1 MSRSSAFLGVFAA
14 AFIAAMA
21 PTPAAAIPYDNLTY
35 LTFSAPVQI
44 PGVTLD
50 AGTYR
55 FRLGN
60 ADSGR
65 NVIQVLSHDGSAVYS
80 MFQTIPDS
88 RTKITDETMVSFM
101 ETPAGVAPAVKSIFY
116 GGEYHG
122 YQFVY
127 AKGEPNLVPPPAS
140 PQPAITYTPL
150 AVAPVK
156 PAEPTI
162 ARETIPSE
170 TTSEDAAPS
179 AEFTPEPAA
188 LPRTA
193 SPLPLFALSGFVSLV
208 LGLGAGLL
216 RRHLS

>member
-1 MSRSSAFLGVFAA
+1 MSRSSTFIGVLAA
-14 AFIAAMA
+14 SFIAAMT

-35 LTFSAPVQI
+35 LTFSGPVQI

-88 RTKITDETMVSFM
+88 RRTITDETVVSFM
-101 ETPAGVAPAVKSIFY
+101 ETPAGVAPAVKSLFY

-127 AKGEPNLVPPPAS
+127 PKGEPNLLAPPEW
-140 PQPAITYTPL
+140 PQPAISYTPL
-150 AVAPVK
+150 AVAPVTAGE
-156 PAEPTI
+156 PATLSHGTAPT
-162 ARETIPSE
+162 SE
-170 TTSEDAAPS
+170 TAPEYVAAGGGIH
-179 AEFTPEPAA
+179 A
-188 LPRTA
+188 
-193 SPLPLFALSGFVSLV
+193 
-208 LGLGAGLL
+208 
-216 RRHLS
+216 